1 MQDVDRPGHIQAL
14 SHPTRQRR
22 ARVEHKPFRFILR
35 SHRLHRI
42 AGHFRTKWDL
52 GEQLAVRPPESQLS
66 VRVSIDLIA
75 LLMDGSMVPSAE
87 HREI

>member
-1 MQDVDRPGHIQAL
+1 M
-14 SHPTRQRR
+14 
-22 ARVEHKPFRFILR
+22 EHKPFRFILR

-52 GEQLAVRPPESQLS
+52 GEQLAVRPAESQLS
-66 VRVSIDLIA
+66 VRLSIDLIA
-75 LLMDGSMVPSAE
+75 LFVNRSMVPAAE